1 MLLKINGVVVP
12 EDDRSWSYIKNT
24 RLDTFLFGDNQHIPQ
39 FLGISRHHDAQQ
51 VFNET
56 LVADIHS
63 RNVALYAQIKTHVF
77 DLHMLAQHMHDL
89 MGMTS

>member
-1 MLLKINGVVVP
+1 
-12 EDDRSWSYIKNT
+12 
-24 RLDTFLFGDNQHIPQ
+24 
-39 FLGISRHHDAQQ
+39 
-51 VFNET
+51 

-77 DLHMLAQHMHDL
+77 DLHMLANHLHDL